1 MVAFGRKPSVKDR
14 LAQKKAE
21 LRSLQ
26 MAVPFTVEVCG
37 LVEPASFGKNSD
49 VGFLLFQRDRN
60 RQVESQELLVT
71 SLDQAGV
78 LLALATTFQPVH
90 NGFSISE
97 YVIQCVREEWVGL
110 EQRLP
115 LQSAVEKLGQN
126 VNERVWLARQHAPSL
141 RTHPV
146 SLLLLAGRG
155 QQMACLSFG
164 ELSLFLYREKNWQGP
179 EIRGAEAVT
188 APVGLE
194 KQTQLRVVG
203 LDLEPGDILVAL
215 AVKQTALPVWELP
228 GTKPD
233 RICRFL
239 VEALAVQPNR
249 SRLAMGV
256 FSIQNHIGSEG
267 VPYQGKIQKMNFDL
281 ESSSPETDSPRIS
294 FMFKR
299 FPTSLIV
306 FYVGFIIVA
315 VCFLL
320 LLSLKSGH

>member
-1 MVAFGRKPSVKDR
+1 MVAFGRKPSVKDQ

-26 MAVPFTVEVCG
+26 MAVPFTAEVCG

-71 SLDQAGV
+71 SLDQSGV
-78 LLALATTFQPVH
+78 LLALAATFQSVH

-97 YVIQCVREEWVGL
+97 YVLQCVREEWVGL
-110 EQRLP
+110 EQKLP
-115 LQSAVEKLGQN
+115 LHSALQKLGQN
-126 VNERVWLARQHAPSL
+126 VNERLWLARQHTPSL

-164 ELSLFLYREKNWQGP
+164 ELSLFLYREKNWQEP

-194 KQTQLRVVG
+194 KQAQLRVVG
-203 LDLEPGDILVAL
+203 MDLEPGDIWVVL
-215 AVKQTALPVWELP
+215 AVKQAVLPVWELP
-228 GTKPD
+228 ETKPD

-239 VEALAVQPNR
+239 VEALHVQPNR
-249 SRLAMGV
+249 GRLALGV
-256 FSIQNHIGSEG
+256 FSIRNHGEG
-267 VPYQGKIQKMNFDL
+267 KVDSNQGKIPTMNFEL
-281 ESSSPETDSPRIS
+281 ESTFPETDSPRIS